1 MTHPL
6 PPITMLDVG
15 PASWGPA
22 YVLQQ
27 ARKRRPLLFAPLAVA
42 LLVVGCSA
50 TPNIGTDVAVTGMPN
65 AELALRDSMRVVD
78 AEMGKL
84 GVMAPAP
91 VRRMAGPV
99 VPGELQRVVTF
110 AWTGGLDDGVRK
122 LAASVGYAVA
132 VALPPPGPTSLPP
145 LEVVVST
152 GPVPVIEAFQAL
164 GEAAGTRALV
174 RVDPSRRQVDVL
186 YRA

>member
-1 MTHPL
+1 MRPAIFL
-6 PPITMLDVG
+6 PKTTIAIS
-15 PASWGPA
+15 PASWALAAWLPRAALRGPA
-22 YVLQQ
+22 
-27 ARKRRPLLFAPLAVA
+27 LAAA
-42 LLVVGCSA
+42 LLAAGCSS
-50 TPNIGTDVAVTGMPN
+50 TPNVGTDVAVTGMPN

-84 GVMAPAP
+84 GVMGP
-91 VRRMAGPV
+91 VPIQRGSGPV
-99 VPGELQRVVTF
+99 VPGELQKVVTF
-110 AWTGGLDDGVRK
+110 TWAGGLEDGVRT

-132 VALPPPGPTSLPP
+132 VVPPPPGPVTLPP
-145 LEVVVST
+145 LEVAVAT

-174 RVDPSRRQVDVL
+174 RVDPARRQVDVL

>member
-1 MTHPL
+1 MTYPL
-6 PPITMLDVG
+6 RPITMLDIG
-15 PASWGPA
+15 PVSWGLA
-22 YVLQQ
+22 YLLQQ
-27 ARKRRPLLFAPLAVA
+27 ARKRRPVQFAPLAVA
-42 LLVVGCSA
+42 LLVAGCSA
-50 TPNIGTDVAVTGMPN
+50 TPNVGTDVAVTGMPN

-78 AEMGKL
+78 VEMGKL

-91 VRRMAGPV
+91 VQRMAGPV

-122 LAASVGYAVA
+122 LAESVGYAVA
-132 VALPPPGPTSLPP
+132 VAPPPPGSTALPP
-145 LEVVVST
+145 LEVAVAT
-152 GPVPVIEAFQAL
+152 GSVPVIEAFQAL